1 MGKDLR
7 RNNKIK
13 QLVETSLLVQKK
25 KQKSESTRSL
35 RDEMREE
42 LSIEET
48 VTKREVPVMTR
59 LDNEVIQ
66 LIDILVKLNIFK
78 SRSEAVAAIVEKT
91 LLPQLDKFDLLKKQ
105 ITKLQDV
112 QDTAKDIALEV
123 LKG

>member
-1 MGKDLR
+1 M
-7 RNNKIK
+7 
-13 QLVETSLLVQKK
+13 
-25 KQKSESTRSL
+25 
-35 RDEMREE
+35 MREK

-48 VTKREVPVMTR
+48 ETKREVPVMTR

-66 LIDILVKLNIFK
+66 LLDILVKLDIFK

-91 LLPQLDKFDLLKKQ
+91 LLPQRDKFDLLKKQ
-105 ITKLQDV
+105 ITKLQEV